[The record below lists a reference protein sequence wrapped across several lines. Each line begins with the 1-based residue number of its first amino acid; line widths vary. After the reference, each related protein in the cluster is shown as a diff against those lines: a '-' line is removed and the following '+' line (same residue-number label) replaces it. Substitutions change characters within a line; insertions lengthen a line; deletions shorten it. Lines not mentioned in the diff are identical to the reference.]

1 MKNLLTDRRLAI
13 ITIIVIAL
21 SLLLLIIPTR
31 PRHRDIVIKTAT
43 EEFIVDDYNLDHNK
57 ECVYFTYDGH
67 VRTICG
73 SYEIIE

>member
-1 MKNLLTDRRLAI
+1 MNNILTDRRMVI
-13 ITIIVIAL
+13 ITMIVIVL
-21 SLLLLIIPTR
+21 SLLLLNINTR

-43 EEFIVDDYNLDHNK
+43 EEFIVDDYNLDQRK

>member
-1 MKNLLTDRRLAI
+1 MNNLLTDRSI
-13 ITIIVIAL
+13 VMITMIVIVL
-21 SLLLLIIPTR
+21 SLLLLNINTR
-31 PRHRDIVIKTAT
+31 TTHRDIVIKTAT
-43 EEFIVDDYNLDHNK
+43 EEFIVDDYNLDNNK